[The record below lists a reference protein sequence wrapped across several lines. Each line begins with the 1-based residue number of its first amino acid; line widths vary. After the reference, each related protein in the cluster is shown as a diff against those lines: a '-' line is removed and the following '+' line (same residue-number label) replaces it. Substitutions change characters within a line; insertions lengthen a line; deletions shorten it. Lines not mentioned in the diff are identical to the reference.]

1 MNSLQKPAVDLM
13 VMYAHYHRD
22 RRNILTHVIGIPLIV
37 LAIGLLLARPV
48 WSVAGLPLSPAW
60 VLWAVAAAW
69 YARRGSAV
77 LGWAT
82 IGLMAALMVAAHA
95 WAHHLEASGSA
106 WAPWMVGVA
115 VFVVGW
121 VFQFV
126 GHYFE
131 GRKPA
136 FADDLVGLLVGPM
149 FVVAEVLMT
158 LGALSAMRQTI
169 DAEAGPVR

>member
-1 MNSLQKPAVDLM
+1 MESLKKSAAELM

-22 RRNILTHVIGIPLIV
+22 RRNILTHVVGIPLIV
-37 LAIGLLLARPV
+37 LSIGLLLARPV
-48 WSVAGLPLSPAW
+48 WAVGEWALTPAW
-60 VLWAVAAAW
+60 LLWGVAAVW
-69 YARRGSAV
+69 YATRGSAL
-77 LGWAT
+77 LGWT
-82 IGLMAALMVAAHA
+82 TLIGMGALMAAAHA
-95 WAHHLEASGSA
+95 WAAYLDSSGSG
-106 WAPWMVGVA
+106 WAPWMVGLA
-115 VFVVGW
+115 VFALGW
-121 VFQFV
+121 ALQFI

-149 FVVAEVLMT
+149 FVVAEILML